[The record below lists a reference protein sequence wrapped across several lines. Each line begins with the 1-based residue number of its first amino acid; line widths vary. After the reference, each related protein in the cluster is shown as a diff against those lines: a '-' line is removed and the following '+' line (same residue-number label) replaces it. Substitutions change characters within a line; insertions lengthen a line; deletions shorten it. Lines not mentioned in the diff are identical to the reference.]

1 MSADNLFLINLNKLF
16 LPEIVSSQILTILST
31 HYDQALQ
38 NLQHELMNSANFTSP
53 KPYTEPF
60 QRLECSVI

>member
-16 LPEIVSSQILTILST
+16 WPKKVSYQIITIFET

-38 NLQHELMNSANFTSP
+38 NLQH
-53 KPYTEPF
+53 
-60 QRLECSVI
+60 